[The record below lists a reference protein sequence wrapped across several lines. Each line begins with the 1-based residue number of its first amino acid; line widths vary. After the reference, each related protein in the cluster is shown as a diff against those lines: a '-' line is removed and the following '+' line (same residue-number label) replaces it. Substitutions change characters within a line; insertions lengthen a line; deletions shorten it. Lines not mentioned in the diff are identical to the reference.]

1 MVSRM
6 KRLFMVLLL
15 AGSTGAFTQPVE
27 PAQVLFDTAVRE
39 EAHGRFER
47 ARLAL
52 VTLANTYYDSPLAN
66 KARSEVFAL
75 DLFLD
80 AREKQQTGNAR
91 AAFVTYRTVAQAA
104 REKQQTGNA
113 RAAFV
118 TYRTVAQ
125 VYPES
130 PLAKQAEATSR
141 ALEPQSRGPV
151 VRSISYRGFPVS
163 QNQIAR
169 RFTEREVP
177 LAVERPYEAAEVERA
192 REILVQLLRDRGH
205 GDLDVKVETE
215 NIPPRAIGIT
225 FTAAKK

>member
-1 MVSRM
+1 M

-15 AGSTGAFTQPVE
+15 AGSAGALAQPVQ

-39 EAHGRFER
+39 EAQGRFER

-52 VTLANTYYDSPLAN
+52 VTLANTYYDSPLAS

-75 DLFLD
+75 DLFMD
-80 AREKQQTGNAR
+80 AQEKQQTGRAK
-91 AAFVTYRTVAQAA
+91 AAFVA
-104 REKQQTGNA
+104 
-113 RAAFV
+113 
-118 TYRTVAQ
+118 YRTVAQ

-130 PLAKQAEATSR
+130 PLAQQAEASSR

-192 REILVQLLRDRGH
+192 REVLVQLLRDRGH
-205 GDLDVKVETE
+205 GDLDVKVEAE
-215 NIPPRAIGIT
+215 GIPPSSIGIT

>member
-66 KARSEVFAL
+66 KARTEVFAL
-75 DLFLD
+75 ELFLD
-80 AREKQQTGNAR
+80 
-91 AAFVTYRTVAQAA
+91 A

>member
-1 MVSRM
+1 M

-15 AGSTGAFTQPVE
+15 AGAAGAFAQPAA
-27 PAQVLFDTAVRE
+27 PDQVLFDTAVRD

-75 DLFLD
+75 DLFMD
-80 AREKQQTGNAR
+80 AREKQQTGHAK
-91 AAFVTYRTVAQAA
+91 AAFIA
-104 REKQQTGNA
+104 
-113 RAAFV
+113 
-118 TYRTVAQ
+118 YRTVAQ

-130 PLAKQAEATSR
+130 PLAQQAEATSR
-141 ALEPQSRGPV
+141 ALESQSRGPV
-151 VRSISYRGFPVS
+151 VRSITYRGFPVS
-163 QNQIAR
+163 QDQIQR
-169 RFTEREVP
+169 RLTEREVP

-192 REILVQLLRDRGH
+192 REVLVQLLKDSGRT
-205 GDLDVKVETE
+205 DLDVKVETE
-215 NIPPRAIGIT
+215 NIPPGSMGII

>member
-91 AAFVTYRTVAQAA
+91 AAFVTYRTVAQ
-104 REKQQTGNA
+104 
-113 RAAFV
+113 
-118 TYRTVAQ
+118 

-192 REILVQLLRDRGH
+192 REILVQLLSDRGH
-205 GDLDVKVETE
+205 GDLDVKVEAE
-215 NIPPRAIGIT
+215 NIPPSSIGIT

>member
-75 DLFLD
+75 DLFMD
-80 AREKQQTGNAR
+80 AREKQQAGHVK
-91 AAFVTYRTVAQAA
+91 AAFVAYRTM
-104 REKQQTGNA
+104 
-113 RAAFV
+113 
-118 TYRTVAQ
+118 AQ

-130 PLAKQAEATSR
+130 ALAQQADASSR
-141 ALEPQSRGPV
+141 ALESQSRGPV

-163 QNQIAR
+163 QEQIAR

-192 REILVQLLRDRGH
+192 REVLVQLLSDRGH
-205 GDLDVKVETE
+205 GDLDVKVEAE
-215 NIPPRAIGIT
+215 NIPPSSIGIT

>member
-80 AREKQQTGNAR
+80 
-91 AAFVTYRTVAQAA
+91 A

-205 GDLDVKVETE
+205 GDLDRSEEHTSELQSPMYLVC
-215 NIPPRAIGIT
+215 RLLL
-225 FTAAKK
+225 AK

>member
-66 KARSEVFAL
+66 KARTEVFAL

-80 AREKQQTGNAR
+80 AREKQQNGNAR
-91 AAFVTYRTVAQAA
+91 APFI
-104 REKQQTGNA
+104 
-113 RAAFV
+113 

-125 VYPES
+125 VYPET

>member
-80 AREKQQTGNAR
+80 
-91 AAFVTYRTVAQAA
+91 A

>member
-1 MVSRM
+1 
-6 KRLFMVLLL
+6 MVLLL

-80 AREKQQTGNAR
+80 
-91 AAFVTYRTVAQAA
+91 A

>member
-1 MVSRM
+1 M

-15 AGSTGAFTQPVE
+15 ADSTGAFTQPVE

-80 AREKQQTGNAR
+80 
-91 AAFVTYRTVAQAA
+91 A

>member
-1 MVSRM
+1 
-6 KRLFMVLLL
+6 
-15 AGSTGAFTQPVE
+15 
-27 PAQVLFDTAVRE
+27 
-39 EAHGRFER
+39 
-47 ARLAL
+47 
-52 VTLANTYYDSPLAN
+52 LANTYYDSPLAN

-80 AREKQQTGNAR
+80 
-91 AAFVTYRTVAQAA
+91 A